1 MEIRKFSP
9 PQSQNITD
17 QKKPQLIQNQTSGSV
32 MNPVKLNDKSV
43 TILTDRI
50 KDEYTA
56 HYFYRSAANWCKNVN
71 YKKAAE
77 FFENESNSELEH
89 AKKLQEY
96 MDDWNI
102 KPSIPQTET
111 NHEFNNL
118 VDIINGAYKMEY
130 SLLEMY
136 NRSSSELFVDD
147 LTTFDFLQ
155 SFRQLQKEAV
165 VEYSD
170 LLNALLLVDSNDK
183 FQLLYFEQTYF

>member
-1 MEIRKFSP
+1 MEIRKFKEATVNT
-9 PQSQNITD
+9 PQVQN
-17 QKKPQLIQNQTSGSV
+17 KVENSGSLV
-32 MNPVKLNDKSV
+32 TPVKLNEKTVS
-43 TILTDRI
+43 ILTDRI

-71 YKKAAE
+71 YKKAAD
-77 FFENESNSELEH
+77 FFEAEANSELDH

-96 MDDWNI
+96 MDDWNV

-111 NHEFNNL
+111 NQEFSNL

-136 NRSSSELFVDD
+136 NRSSSELFVED

-155 SFRQLQKEAV
+155 SFRELQKEAV
-165 VEYSD
+165 IEYSD

-183 FQLLYFEQTYF
+183 FQVLYFEQTYF

>member
-1 MEIRKFSP
+1 MEIRKFNNAQ
-9 PQSQNITD
+9 PQSIPD
-17 QKKPQLIQNQTSGSV
+17 LQKKTQLPQNSGNV
-32 MNPVKLNDKSV
+32 VNPVKLNEKAIS
-43 TILTDRI
+43 ILTDRI

-77 FFENESNSELEH
+77 FFEAEANSELEH

-96 MDDWNI
+96 MDDWNV
-102 KPSIPQTET
+102 KPNIPQTET
-111 NHEFNNL
+111 NQEFSTL
-118 VDIINGAYKMEY
+118 VDVVNGAYKMEY

-136 NRSSSELFVDD
+136 NKSSSELFVDD

-155 SFRQLQKEAV
+155 EFRQLQKDAV
-165 VEYSD
+165 IEYSD